1 MIFGGVGSG
10 GLCGCGAG
18 CAVEGKSS
26 AGAVGWAGGRSRR
39 ARRFSPRK
47 PRYKPATRAAAKKIV
62 ANGIMSGIKNAFT
75 GFSTV
80 RRGAV
85 FRIRKDCEN
94 DTDKALGAAY
104 GGNEVRLLG
113 RQERLICCGKS
124 VFPERHSPQRLEAA
138 LIFNGFAVRLKAAPF
153 QSKIKTGGF
162 PLAVGLV
169 PFPPRAHRSFSSRC

>member
-1 MIFGGVGSG
+1 MPVSLMVWVFEARLLFSESGAGQSGGDLGLLAHFLRRGWRWDVTRKTDDFGGVGSA

-18 CAVEGKSS
+18 SGWRGNRRH
-26 AGAVGWAGGRSRR
+26 GAVGWAGGRSRR

-94 DTDKALGAAY
+94 DTDKAPGAAY
-104 GGNEVRLLG
+104 GGNEVRLLC
-113 RQERLICCGKS
+113 RQGTLICCGKS
-124 VFPERHSPQRLEAA
+124 VFPERHSLS
-138 LIFNGFAVRLKAAPF
+138 G
-153 QSKIKTGGF
+153 
-162 PLAVGLV
+162 
-169 PFPPRAHRSFSSRC
+169 